1 MLDDT
6 RRQLDDTNER
16 LDTAQAQATAA
27 QQSVFDAQSKK
38 ERLVKRLQRAL
49 DDASRLNEELIEER
63 RARAML
69 EQAVSTVAQQA
80 AQRKARMSR
89 LLAQGER
96 LPGFD
101 EETSEEF

>member
-1 MLDDT
+1 MREDFLWVEKYRPKTIADT
-6 RRQLDDTNER
+6 ILPAE
-16 LDTAQAQATAA
+16 LKATF
-27 QQSVFDAQSKK
+27 QQFVDQG
-38 ERLVKRLQRAL
+38 
-49 DDASRLNEELIEER
+49 NIPNLILAGSAGVGKTTV
-63 RARAML
+63 ARAML